1 MGWPEALGAQMDY
14 LFTWNDGTCK
24 LYENVE
30 PQDHDIDNASVFE
43 SNGDLYVIPMYSFRE
58 MRVVRD

>member
-1 MGWPEALGAQMDY
+1 MDY
-14 LFTWNDGTCK
+14 LFTWNDGTYK

-58 MRVVRD
+58 MRVVRG